1 MKAFGIN
8 AYKQKQLTRMEV
20 PTPTLTKNDVLVKI
34 KAASINPIDF
44 KTRDGKLKLLLPY
57 TMPLILGSDFSGTI
71 TKIGENVTRFKVGD
85 NVYGRPRKNRI
96 GTFAE
101 AIAIHQDDIAI
112 MPKNTTFE
120 EAASLPL
127 VGLTSYQALH
137 DLMDIQSNQKILI
150 QAGAGGV
157 GTFAIQLAKYFG
169 AHVATTASP
178 KGFELVKA
186 MGADTII
193 NYREENFEDSIKN
206 YDFVFDTLGGYSLKK
221 SFTILKPGSKIVS
234 VSGLPNKRFAE
245 EYSVPFWKKLLFTF
259 ATRPI
264 TALEKK
270 YNIRY
275 EFLFMKPSGE
285 QLEIISKLVE
295 DGVITPVID
304 SIYPF
309 EKTQEALNYSET
321 GRAKGKVIISMQK
334 K

>member
-1 MKAFGIN
+1 MKAFGIH
-8 AYKQKQLTRMEV
+8 AYKQKVLTQMEV
-20 PTPTLTKNDVLVKI
+20 PTPTLTKDDVLVEI

-71 TKIGENVTRFKVGD
+71 TQVGQNVTRFKVGD
-85 NVYGRPRKNRI
+85 NVYGRPQKNRI

-112 MPKNTTFE
+112 MPSNISFE

-137 DLMDIQSNQKILI
+137 DLMNLQPNQKILI

-157 GTFAIQLAKYFG
+157 GTFAIQLAKYLG

-178 KGFELVKA
+178 KGFELVTE
-186 MGADTII
+186 MGADTIV
-193 NYREENFEDSIKN
+193 NYREEDFETVLKD
-206 YDFVFDTLGGYSLKK
+206 YDFVFDTLGGDSLKK
-221 SFTILKPGSKIVS
+221 AFTILKPGSKIVS

-245 EYSVPFWKKLLFTF
+245 SYSVPLWKKLLFTF

-275 EFLFMKPSGE
+275 DFLFMKPSGE

-309 EKTQEALNYSET
+309 SETQQALDYAET
-321 GRAKGKVIISMQK
+321 GRAKGKVIISMTN
-334 K
+334 